1 MMNHPPSTPVY
12 SFILVLQYAGQQG
25 AGVNEVQSVYTEM
38 DIMPMMVVEP
48 FLQNSVMGVHPQM
61 KGEEQ
66 GVKFSDVFD
75 IDLFNTVSRSE
86 GSPEMILQYMQVCF
100 TTYYIP
106 VL

>member
-25 AGVNEVQSVYTEM
+25 AGVNEVQSEM

-66 GVKFSDVFD
+66 GVKFSDVFPHSPTGDLGD
-75 IDLFNTVSRSE
+75 IAGWTKGCARE
-86 GSPEMILQYMQVCF
+86 GCKGK
-100 TTYYIP
+100 
-106 VL
+106 